1 MINELLRRAKE
12 VMPGGV
18 SSPVRALTAVEN
30 EPMFIERAKGSK
42 FWDVN
47 GKEYIDLC
55 MSFGPLI
62 LGHAHDE
69 IVQMLK
75 VAVEKGTSFG
85 TSTPLEVNLAEKIV
99 ESHSATD
106 WVRFVNSGTEA
117 VMSAIRLARG
127 ATGKEIIIKFAGCY
141 HGHVDSMLVK
151 AGSGLATF
159 GISSSK
165 GVLAEVSKKTVVL
178 PLGEIGALE
187 SAFEK
192 YSIAAV
198 IIEGVPANNGLLIQ
212 TKAFM
217 KKVEELAHKNGALFI
232 LDEVITGFRLGLG
245 GATAFYDLNPD
256 IVTFGKVI
264 GGGLPVGAYGGKRE
278 LMYHVSPLGSVYQ
291 AGTLSGNPLAMVA
304 GNKVLDI
311 LKEKAIYDK
320 LEKLGGQ
327 FEERLMDEFT
337 DLNVDFTVRRVGSII
352 WTILG
357 ENLSP
362 VVPEEVSKEMITKY
376 TSFHKNALKEGV
388 YLPPSAFEVS
398 FLSTAHSETLDE
410 LITKLKIAGEKI

>member
-1 MINELLRRAKE
+1 
-12 VMPGGV
+12 V
-18 SSPVRALTAVEN
+18 S
-30 EPMFIERAKGSK
+30 
-42 FWDVN
+42 

-62 LGHAHDE
+62 LGHAPEE
-69 IVQMLK
+69 IVQTLK
-75 VAVEKGTSFG
+75 EAVEKGTSFG
-85 TSTPLEVNLAEKIV
+85 TSTPLEVDLAEKIV
-99 ESHSATD
+99 ESHRATD
-106 WVRFVNSGTEA
+106 CVRFVNSGTEA

-127 ATGKEIIIKFAGCY
+127 ATGREIIIKFAGCY

-178 PLGEIGALE
+178 PLGDIVALE

-192 YSIAAV
+192 HSIAAV

-245 GATAFYDLNPD
+245 GATKFYDLNPD

-278 LMYHVSPLGSVYQ
+278 LMNHISPLGSVYQ

-311 LKEKAIYDK
+311 LKEQTVYDK
-320 LEKLGGQ
+320 LEKLGKQ

-337 DLNVDFTVRRVGSII
+337 DLSIDFTVRRVGSII

-362 VVPEEVSKEMITKY
+362 VAPEEVSKEMVTKY
-376 TSFHKNALKEGV
+376 TSFHKNALREGV